1 MAIPVLAEIPGQQ
14 ELHTRD
20 HGTVKVAGLSFMD
33 GGFHIVKCPNG
44 AYMHSNGLP
53 IVDIDQLRAAIPK
66 PFLEDA
72 ENWFERRHEQ
82 EDNPPQPIGFHP
94 QGYPIFADG
103 SIPDFSDLYAYFAPG
118 AILTAAIVALQQY
131 IDRTPGFVPQKLK
144 AVPPPPDTA
153 AQPPPDPA
161 AAGYTAP
168 PDPAPSGVICQ
179 ADQIAILTARL
190 EAAEAKAAKELK
202 ARLAAEKAAKARKT
216 ASKDKKAATPKTT
229 TPESQEG

>member
-20 HGTVKVAGLSFMD
+20 HGTVKVAGLSFID

-53 IVDIDQLRAAIPK
+53 VTDIEQLRAAIPN

-72 ENWFERRHEQ
+72 ENWFDHRHEQ
-82 EDNPPQPIGFHP
+82 EENPPQPIGFHP
-94 QGYPIFADG
+94 QGYPVFADG

-131 IDRTPGFVPQKLK
+131 IERTPGFVVQKLK
-144 AVPPPPDTA
+144 AVPAQAPDMA
-153 AQPPPDPA
+153 PQAP
-161 AAGYTAP
+161 AP
-168 PDPAPSGVICQ
+168 PAQTAEI
-179 ADQIAILTARL
+179 DQLAILQAKLT
-190 EAAEAKAAKELK
+190 AAEAEAAREKS
-202 ARLAAEKAAKARKT
+202 ARIAAEKAAKAKKPTAKKT
-216 ASKDKKAATPKTT
+216 AAKTKAPVPAP
-229 TPESQEG
+229 QEG

>member
-20 HGTVKVAGLSFMD
+20 HGTVKVAGLSFID
-33 GGFHIVKCPNG
+33 GGLHIVKCPNG

-53 IVDIDQLRAAIPK
+53 VTDIEQLRAAIPN

-118 AILTAAIVALQQY
+118 PILTAAIVALQQY
-131 IDRTPGFVPQKLK
+131 IDRTPGFVAQKLK
-144 AVPPPPDTA
+144 AVPAPEAPEAPAAKTAPDLSISVEV
-153 AQPPPDPA
+153 PDPLAQLA
-161 AAGYTAP
+161 A
-168 PDPAPSGVICQ
+168 
-179 ADQIAILTARL
+179 LTARL
-190 EAAEAKAAKELK
+190 EAAEKAAAEEKSL
-202 ARLAAEKAAKARKT
+202 RLAAEKAAKA
-216 ASKDKKAATPKTT
+216 KKAAPKKTAK
-229 TPESQEG
+229 PKAPAPQEG